1 MTLKSSSVDNGIA
14 DVLPP
19 NPLAV
24 TAASLVTSARE
35 AYLCGDFPQCVSMLE
50 RRSFAEAHLRTEA
63 LFILSRALLRLQRS
77 MDVVELIGPVL
88 STFTHVDEVCT
99 ARMLYGTAVARA
111 QDADRGLELL
121 VQAAALADSGR
132 AHRAIR
138 AEIEYY
144 QGLAYWTK
152 RDFKQ
157 ATRCATATERAKLDI
172 LSVRAIQLRAFAASA
187 SANYQDALRK
197 FERARHLYGLC
208 RGRDLAL
215 ATQIICQIAVLE
227 MTLRSARVPGSHAAP
242 SGRTIPGTAFVPT
255 TATQARMVLDCAD
268 SWLYAH
274 DGDQVTAVRKAH
286 EAIGHAPSAAWRTWS
301 MASGANV
308 FHAFGESGNAR
319 YLADEAEKIAD
330 SVDWNATADEERIG
344 LLLLSEAYAA
354 VKPAA
359 AATVLARYDGVTTK
373 MDPTRLLRDPS
384 ADPRLVAWDAYVRG
398 LVARINGDYERAG
411 ELLRK
416 SAEGFTSC
424 GYLWRAALA
433 LIELDATPVDTRG
446 ELPLERAAVIVRDNF
461 PASFLA
467 RRLGSWAWAYV
478 DPVASA
484 LTPAQRD
491 VLRRLLEGKNPVAIA
506 AETNRTVSTVRTHVE
521 HINRAFGTHSYL
533 ELFAACSRRG
543 IGLPEVPSPDTVE
556 AFRRTS

>member
-1 MTLKSSSVDNGIA
+1 
-14 DVLPP
+14 
-19 NPLAV
+19 
-24 TAASLVTSARE
+24 
-35 AYLCGDFPQCVSMLE
+35 MLE
-50 RRSFAEAHLRTEA
+50 RRSFAEPHFRTEA

-77 MDVVELIGPVL
+77 ADVVELLGPTL
-88 STFTHVDEVCT
+88 STFTVVDEICT

-111 QDADRGLELL
+111 QETDRGLELL
-121 VQAAALADSGR
+121 AQAAALAESGR

-138 AEIEYY
+138 AEIAYY
-144 QGLAYWTK
+144 QGLAHWTK

-157 ATRCATATERAKLDI
+157 ATRYAAAAERAKLDI
-172 LSVRAIQLRAFAASA
+172 LSVRAIQLRAFVASA
-187 SANYQDALRK
+187 SANYSAALQL
-197 FERARHLYGLC
+197 FERARRLYGLC

-215 ATQIICQIAVLE
+215 ATQIICQIAALE
-227 MTLRSARVPGSHAAP
+227 MTLRSARVPGSHADP
-242 SGRTIPGTAFVPT
+242 GRRNVPGTAFAPVASTP
-255 TATQARMVLDCAD
+255 ARMLLVCAD

-274 DGDQVTAVRKAH
+274 DGDRVTAVRKAH
-286 EAIGHAPSAAWRTWS
+286 EAIEHAPTAAWRMWS
-301 MASGANV
+301 MASGTNV
-308 FHAFGESGNAR
+308 FQAFGESGNAR

-330 SVDWNATADEERIG
+330 SVDWNATTDEERVG
-344 LLLLSEAYAA
+344 LLWLAEAYVA
-354 VKPAA
+354 VDPAA
-359 AATVLARYDGVTTK
+359 AATVLARYDGVTSK
-373 MDPTRLLRDPS
+373 MDPTRLLRDPG

-398 LVARINGDYERAG
+398 LVARVSGDYERAG

-543 IGLPEVPSPDTVE
+543 IGLPEVPSADTVE